1 MELCT
6 GGDLFKFID
15 ENRAL
20 TESEAAVNMDKCLRA
35 LSHCHGQNII
45 HRDLKP
51 ENIMYGTDDEIK
63 LIDFGFALV

>member
-15 ENRAL
+15 EGRAL
-20 TESEAAVNMDKCLRA
+20 TEREAAVNMQKCLRA
-35 LSHCHGQNII
+35 LQHCHGQNII

-51 ENIMYGTDDEIK
+51 ENIMYGSDGEIK